1 MARLDVHDEGFS
13 LPEPPAPPPSPS
25 VNPSPRSLLDRRL
38 IVVTGKGGVGKTAVA
53 CAVAE
58 AARQAGRRVLLIE
71 TTAREA
77 IAARF
82 ERDPRPLGHA
92 GRTLAPGLHALRI
105 DPHEALAEYV
115 RLQLGLAVVTDR
127 ILRTDTFGQLLEAA
141 PGWRELIVLG
151 KIWHLEQR
159 KDPGGRP
166 TFDLIVVDAPATGHG
181 LTFLDVPRVVQQ
193 AVRAG
198 PLARHAGWV
207 EALVHDPER
216 TLLLP
221 VTLPEELPVKETHE
235 LVERARR
242 EVRIAVDRIVVN
254 QMPSERAATALAAL
268 ERLRGEP
275 TFDALPSAAEMRA
288 LLEYGARRE
297 ASARLYRREAS
308 ALCELPLVELPIW
321 TEGGEAGS
329 GWIEHAQAVLA
340 EPSWPETA
348 DVNRSGAGVA

>member
-1 MARLDVHDEGFS
+1 M
-13 LPEPPAPPPSPS
+13 
-25 VNPSPRSLLDRRL
+25 NPTPRGLLDRRL

-58 AARQAGRRVLLIE
+58 AARQAGRRVLLVE
-71 TTAREA
+71 TAAHEA
-77 IAARF
+77 IAGRF
-82 ERDPRPLGHA
+82 ERDPQPLGHA

-115 RLQLGLAVVTDR
+115 RLQIHLGVVTDR

-159 KDPGGRP
+159 KDPAGRP
-166 TFDLIVVDAPATGHG
+166 SFDLIVVDAPATGHG

-198 PLARHAGWV
+198 PLARHASWV
-207 EALVHDPER
+207 EALVHDSER

-221 VTLPEELPVKETHE
+221 VTLPEELPVKETQE

-242 EVRIAVDRIVVN
+242 EVRIAVDRVVVN
-254 QMPSERAATALAAL
+254 QMPSKRAATALAAL
-268 ERLRGEP
+268 ARLRGEP

-288 LLEYGARRE
+288 MLEHGARRE
-297 ASARLYRREAS
+297 ASATCYRQEVS
-308 ALCELPLVELPIW
+308 ALCELPVVDLPLW
-321 TEGGEAGS
+321 ADGGEAGG
-329 GWIEHAQAVLA
+329 GWIEHARAVLE
-340 EPSWPETA
+340 EPVWPNTA
-348 DVNRSGAGVA
+348 DASRREAGAA

>member
-1 MARLDVHDEGFS
+1 M
-13 LPEPPAPPPSPS
+13 
-25 VNPSPRSLLDRRL
+25 NPSPRGLLERRL

-58 AARQAGRRVLLIE
+58 AARRAGKRVLLVE
-71 TTAREA
+71 TAAQEA
-77 IAARF
+77 IAACF
-82 ERDPRPLGHA
+82 ERGPRPLGHA
-92 GRTLAPGLHALRI
+92 GRSLAPGLHALRI

-115 RLQLGLAVVTDR
+115 RLQTGLGLVTDR
-127 ILRTDTFGQLLEAA
+127 VLRTDTFGQLLEAA

-159 KDPGGRP
+159 TDASGRP
-166 TFDLIVVDAPATGHG
+166 SFDLIVVDAPATGHG

-193 AVRAG
+193 AVRTG

-207 EALVHDPER
+207 ETLVHDPER

-235 LVERARR
+235 LVDRARR
-242 EVRIAVDRIVVN
+242 EIRIAVDRVVVN

-275 TFDALPSAAEMRA
+275 VFTALPSQAEMRA
-288 LLEYGARRE
+288 MLEHGARRE
-297 ASARLYRREAS
+297 ASAIRFRRDAS
-308 ALCELPLVELPIW
+308 ALCELPVVDLPLLTDGW
-321 TEGGEAGS
+321 EAGS
-329 GWIEHAQAVLA
+329 GWIEHAEAVLA
-340 EPSWPETA
+340 NPVWPEH
-348 DVNRSGAGVA
+348 DDSSRPGGGAA